1 MVYLGKKPKMAK
13 PTTSSSSPSNTTN
26 VESSQFSSELSPES
40 VDFSTTMAA
49 KSVAATSVGTSAT
62 KVGAIV
68 GVSAAVAATVL
79 TTIIVTSVILS
90 APKSSISPAYQ
101 YLDYMDNC
109 SNSSYSL
116 CKTYLGLACVN
127 NLCLCNSTTQ
137 YYNGSLCGKV
147 SKINSEINRNK
158 YLNFFLFKIV
168 NQLTYNEPC
177 NTSVSVK
184 MCNYVTSGLACS
196 NSSSTCQCSKTATFW
211 SQNKN
216 ACGKL

>member
-13 PTTSSSSPSNTTN
+13 PTTSSSSPSN

-68 GVSAAVAATVL
+68 GVSTAVAATVL

-137 YYNGSLCGKV
+137 YYNGSLCGEV
-147 SKINSEINRNK
+147 SNINSDK
-158 YLNFFLFKIV
+158 
-168 NQLTYNEPC
+168 
-177 NTSVSVK
+177 
-184 MCNYVTSGLACS
+184 
-196 NSSSTCQCSKTATFW
+196 
-211 SQNKN
+211 
-216 ACGKL
+216 

>member
-1 MVYLGKKPKMAK
+1 
-13 PTTSSSSPSNTTN
+13 
-26 VESSQFSSELSPES
+26 
-40 VDFSTTMAA
+40 MAA

-68 GVSAAVAATVL
+68 GVSTAVAATVL

-90 APKSSISPAYQ
+90 APKSSSSSSSPAYQ

-137 YYNGSLCGKV
+137 YYNGSLCGEV
-147 SKINSEINRNK
+147 SNINSDK
-158 YLNFFLFKIV
+158 
-168 NQLTYNEPC
+168 
-177 NTSVSVK
+177 
-184 MCNYVTSGLACS
+184 
-196 NSSSTCQCSKTATFW
+196 
-211 SQNKN
+211 
-216 ACGKL
+216 